1 MQKACILVALALAT
15 SPAWAQRAN
24 PGGIQP
30 NRNDQALIEQVQKE
44 RAERTQAEMQRRYER
59 ARENCNAQRGVDCD
73 TDRGLDEWLIQ
84 ERSRAEA
91 VLDRIAPVGA
101 PVTGSASTG
110 SSTR

>member
-1 MQKACILVALALAT
+1 MKPILFVLLALAV
-15 SPAWAQRAN
+15 SPAAAQRAN

-30 NRNDQALIEQVQKE
+30 GANDQALIEQVQKE

-59 ARENCNAQRGVDCD
+59 ARENCVAQRGVDCD

-91 VLDRIAPVGA
+91 VLDRIAPVG
-101 PVTGSASTG
+101 SASTG
-110 SSTR
+110 SSAR

>member
-1 MQKACILVALALAT
+1 MRKAGLLIALVLAA
-15 SPAWAQRAN
+15 SPVLAQRAN

-30 NRNDQALIEQVQKE
+30 GRNDQALIEQVQKE

-59 ARENCNAQRGVDCD
+59 ARENCIAQRGVDCD

-101 PVTGSASTG
+101 GSASTG
-110 SSTR
+110 SSAPR